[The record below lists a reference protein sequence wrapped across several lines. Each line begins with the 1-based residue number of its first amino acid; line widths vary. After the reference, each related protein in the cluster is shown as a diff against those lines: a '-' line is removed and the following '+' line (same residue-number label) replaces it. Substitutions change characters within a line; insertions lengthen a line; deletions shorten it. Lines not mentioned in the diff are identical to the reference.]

1 MEKLRREAPV
11 PGKKSRLAAAV
22 AVAGACALLAACSPV
37 KVGAAAIVGSDRIT
51 SASLDSQVSNLQ
63 QSGDASQIPTADL
76 PKAVLGWLI
85 SFAVRNQTAHN
96 AGITVSQSDIQNA
109 LTSLQQQAE
118 QSAGTSVTINQV
130 VAANGVPPDLS
141 TQFGQWYAQLVDYYT
156 LKNGGKLP
164 ATQAAETKV
173 NDELV
178 TADCKSAKSLGVQV
192 NPQYGQLSYESS
204 FSIYLIAN
212 GNDLLSR
219 AAGPKSAATKSTLPS
234 C

>member
-1 MEKLRREAPV
+1 V
-11 PGKKSRLAAAV
+11 PGKKSRLAAAA

-51 SASLDSQVSNLQ
+51 TVSLDTQVSNLQ
-63 QSGDASQIPTADL
+63 QSGDASQIPAADL

-85 SFAVRNQTAHN
+85 SFAVRNQTAQN
-96 AGITVSQSDIQNA
+96 AGITVSPAGIQNA
-109 LTSLQQQAE
+109 LLSLQQQAE
-118 QSAGTSVTINQV
+118 QSAGKSVTIDQV
-130 VAANGVPPDLS
+130 VAANGVPPDLQ
-141 TQFGQWYAQLVDYYT
+141 TQFGQWYAQLIDFYT
-156 LKNGGKLP
+156 VKNGGKLP

-178 TADCKSAKSLGVQV
+178 KADCQSAKALGVQV
-192 NPQYGQLSYESS
+192 NPQYGQLSFESS
-204 FSIYLIAN
+204 FSIYLVAT

-219 AAGPKSAATKSTLPS
+219 AAGPKSAATTPTLPS

>member
-1 MEKLRREAPV
+1 M

-63 QSGDASQIPTADL
+63 QSGDASQIPAADL

-85 SFAVRNQTAHN
+85 SFAVRNQTAHK
-96 AGITVSQSDIQNA
+96 AGITVSQSDVQNA

-118 QSAGTSVTINQV
+118 QSAGASVTINQV

-141 TQFGQWYAQLVDYYT
+141 TQFGQWYAQLVDFYA

-164 ATQAAETKV
+164 ATQAEETKV

-192 NPQYGQLSYESS
+192 NPQYGQLSYEPS
-204 FSIYLIAN
+204 FSIYEVAA

-219 AAGPKSAATKSTLPS
+219 AAGPKPSATKSTLPS